1 MQDHDAE
8 VINNQRKRRK
18 RIGRIRNGII
28 FTIAGWII
36 ISMILIAVLFVQ
48 VIKIQHK
55 LDQIVTVSTVEQT
68 QQENAQKPESA
79 GESVYTDV
87 TEATETKSDYDP
99 VTPPATGI
107 SEEDNLASESDVHK
121 VYLTFEDGPSENTEA
136 ILDILAQYNVK
147 ATFFVVGKEDEDSQE
162 LYKRIVEEGH
172 TLGMH
177 SYSNKYSQIY
187 QSKDAFEEDFNR
199 LRDELYQVT
208 GVESIYYRFP
218 GGSSNQISNVPMS
231 DFIHY
236 LNEQGVIYYDW
247 NISAGDAASNAYS
260 AEEIVANVVDD
271 VVKYKTSVVLL
282 HDASDK
288 STTVEALAPMIEALN
303 EMGAEILPI
312 DEDTSVIQY
321 VKADSID

>member
-121 VYLTFEDGPSENTEA
+121 VYLTFEDGPSENTGA

-260 AEEIVANVVDD
+260 AEEIVAKVVDD

-288 STTVEALAPMIEALN
+288 STTVEALAPIIEALN